1 MRLGVLGG
9 TFDPVHAGH
18 MALAKEAMRQ
28 LGLERVLFIPAGQPW
43 RKAGRAVSSAED
55 RVAML
60 RLAVAGN
67 PGLEVSTVE
76 VDRPGPTYTVETLA
90 KLKDEWPNKELVLIL
105 GEDALADLPNW
116 REPERIQELA
126 TLVVARR
133 GEGDGDDETAKTL
146 GTLADDGVTWLT
158 MPRIEISASA
168 IRERVRS
175 GLPVRDLVLEAVA
188 EYIDEQGM
196 YRQ

>member
-1 MRLGVLGG
+1 LKLGVLGG

-18 MALAKEAMRQ
+18 LALAEGARRQ
-28 LGLERVLFIPAGQPW
+28 LRLEKVLLIPAGQPW
-43 RKAGRAVSSAED
+43 RKAGRAVSAAEH

-60 RLAVAGN
+60 RLAAAGN

-90 KLKDEWPNKELVLIL
+90 KLKDEWPNEELVLIL

-116 REPERIQELA
+116 RDADRIREFA
-126 TLVVARR
+126 TLAVARR
-133 GEGDGDDETAKTL
+133 SEGDRAVEIATAA
-146 GTLADDGVTWLT
+146 GMTWLT
-158 MPRIEISASA
+158 IPRIEISASA
-168 IRERVRS
+168 IRERVRA
-175 GLPVRDLVLEAVA
+175 GLPVRDLVPEAVA
-188 EYIDEQGM
+188 EYIDEHGM

>member
-1 MRLGVLGG
+1 
-9 TFDPVHAGH
+9 
-18 MALAKEAMRQ
+18 
-28 LGLERVLFIPAGQPW
+28 
-43 RKAGRAVSSAED
+43 
-55 RVAML
+55 
-60 RLAVAGN
+60 
-67 PGLEVSTVE
+67 VE

-116 REPERIQELA
+116 RDPERIRDLA

-133 GEGDGDDETAKTL
+133 GEGDGADETAKTE
-146 GTLADDGVTWLT
+146 GTLADEGVTWLA

-175 GLPVRDLVLEAVA
+175 GLPVRDLVPEAVA
-188 EYIDEQGM
+188 EYIDQHGM
-196 YRQ
+196 YRP